1 MSLYTP
7 QTELPLERSRLIGM
21 ILGGVSYGVYLLLT
35 VQAVT
40 ALMQHPRRGQKIAN
54 NRRMLLC
61 YTLLTFA
68 LSTISFA
75 CSTKFT
81 EMIWIG
87 LRNVP
92 GGPAALIENSMHY
105 RINFV
110 AILWQAPLPIHLHTM
125 FTVSSSSYVTEW
137 FMQALLLYRCFVI
150 CDWAIHVMIP
160 MFAVYIG
167 MIGVAII
174 VLVQASTGVSFY
186 TINTTLA
193 YLAFLV
199 GNTVLYT
206 ILVATRL
213 LSMRSQM
220 KTALAEYDSSTYDT
234 IILMVI
240 ESAMAY
246 SVFVLIYIV
255 AFSVHS
261 DSLSTVCFLS
271 INHVEGITQLFII
284 IRVAR
289 GRAVTHDW
297 STRNAPAAP
306 TTLAFAGI
314 ASILAEGPDM
324 AQAARPEQD
333 SVNSRSVSA
342 KSAEA
347 NV

>member
-1 MSLYTP
+1 MSSYTP

-21 ILGGVSYGVYLLLT
+21 ILGGVSYGVHLLLT

-40 ALMQHPRRGQKIAN
+40 ALMQRPRHGQKIAN
-54 NRRMLLC
+54 NRCMLLC

-75 CSTKFT
+75 CSAKYT
-81 EMIWIG
+81 EMIWIDLG
-87 LRNVP
+87 NAP
-92 GGPAALIENSMHY
+92 GGPAALIENATHY

-110 AILWQAPLPIHLHTM
+110 AILWQAPLLIYLHATL
-125 FTVSSSSYVTEW
+125 TVSSSAYVTEW
-137 FMQALLLYRCFVI
+137 FMQALL
-150 CDWAIHVMIP
+150 
-160 MFAVYIG
+160 
-167 MIGVAII
+167 
-174 VLVQASTGVSFY
+174 ASNGTSFY
-186 TINTTLA
+186 TINITLA
-193 YLAFLV
+193 HLAFLV

-206 ILVATRL
+206 ILVAKRL

-246 SVFVLIYIV
+246 SVFVIIYIV

-297 STRNAPAAP
+297 STRNAPAAR
-306 TTLAFAGI
+306 TTLAFAGV
-314 ASILAEGPDM
+314 ASIPEEGPDM

-333 SVNSRSVSA
+333 SDNSRSVSA

>member
-1 MSLYTP
+1 MSSFTP

-21 ILGGVSYGVYLLLT
+21 ILGGVSYGAHLLLT
-35 VQAVT
+35 VQAVI
-40 ALMQHPRRGQKIAN
+40 ALMQRPRRGQKIAN

-75 CSTKFT
+75 CSAKFT
-81 EMIWIG
+81 EMIWMD
-87 LRNVP
+87 LRNAP
-92 GGPAALIENSMHY
+92 GGPAALIENAMHY

-110 AILWQAPLPIHLHTM
+110 AILWQAPLLIHLHATL
-125 FTVSSSSYVTEW
+125 TVSSSAYVAEW

-150 CDWAIHVMIP
+150 WDWARYMMIP
-160 MFAVYIG
+160 MFATYIG
-167 MIGVAII
+167 MIAVAII
-174 VLVQASTGVSFY
+174 VLVQASTGTSFY
-186 TINTTLA
+186 TINITLA
-193 YLAFLV
+193 HLTFLV

-206 ILVATRL
+206 ILVTTRL
-213 LSMRSQM
+213 FSMRSQM

-234 IILMVI
+234 IIRMVI

-246 SVFVLIYIV
+246 SVFVIIYIV

-284 IRVAR
+284 IHVAR

-306 TTLAFAGI
+306 TTLAFA
-314 ASILAEGPDM
+314 
-324 AQAARPEQD
+324 
-333 SVNSRSVSA
+333 
-342 KSAEA
+342 
-347 NV
+347 

>member
-1 MSLYTP
+1 MSSYTP

-21 ILGGVSYGVYLLLT
+21 ILGGVSYGVHLLLT

-40 ALMQHPRRGQKIAN
+40 ALMQRPRHGQKIAN

-75 CSTKFT
+75 CSAKYT
-81 EMIWIG
+81 EMIWID
-87 LRNVP
+87 LRDAP
-92 GGPAALIENSMHY
+92 GGPAALIENATHY

-110 AILWQAPLPIHLHTM
+110 AILCA
-125 FTVSSSSYVTEW
+125 YVAEW

-150 CDWAIHVMIP
+150 WDWARYVMIP
-160 MFAVYIG
+160 MFATYIG
-167 MIGVAII
+167 MIAVAIL
-174 VLVQASTGVSFY
+174 VLIQASTGTSFY
-186 TINTTLA
+186 TINITLA
-193 YLAFLV
+193 HLAFLV

-206 ILVATRL
+206 ILMAKRL

-220 KTALAEYDSSTYDT
+220 KMALAEYDSSTYDT

-240 ESAMAY
+240 ESAVAY

-271 INHVEGITQLFII
+271 INHVEVSRQKPELF
-284 IRVAR
+284 V
-289 GRAVTHDW
+289 
-297 STRNAPAAP
+297 S
-306 TTLAFAGI
+306 L
-314 ASILAEGPDM
+314 ILA
-324 AQAARPEQD
+324 
-333 SVNSRSVSA
+333 SFVF
-342 KSAEA
+342 
-347 NV
+347 